1 MIFCLNDIC
10 YDVYDFSKYTFYYYA
25 YYLGCFPRD
34 PLLSYKSILLPSLVT
49 LHPYHHVSQT
59 ARVTCSEGDQIV
71 FSHSLSHSIPQLQ
84 PDQTH
89 QLSLALIFLYK
100 GNYSIEIT
108 HHLPQSP
115 PLPAPPP
122 EEEGSTSPLNQR
134 ATLQQLAKSNS
145 PLLSKLNS
153 LKPLCS
159 PLAPLSRS
167 NSPSFRA
174 KTPVTMAA
182 PIPVRC
188 PSTLH
193 QDLVTDSNSYTGSKL
208 WLQISEGSR
217 G

>member
-1 MIFCLNDIC
+1 MYIE
-10 YDVYDFSKYTFYYYA
+10 K
-25 YYLGCFPRD
+25 
-34 PLLSYKSILLPSLVT
+34 LSYTLVTMCKHGYFFLSGDVLPPSLVT
-49 LHPYHHVSQT
+49 LHPYQHVSQSM
-59 ARVTCSEGDQIV
+59 RVTCSKGDQIII
-71 FSHSLSHSIPQLQ
+71 SHSLDHSIPQLL

-89 QLSLALIFLYK
+89 QLSLALVFLYK

-115 PLPAPPP
+115 PPLPPP
-122 EEEGSTSPLNQR
+122 PGDEVGGTSPSLNQR

-159 PLAPLSRS
+159 QLAPLSRT

-182 PIPVRC
+182 PIPVST
-188 PSTLH
+188 PSMLH
-193 QDLVTDSNSYTGSKL
+193 RDLVSDSNSYTGSKL
-208 WLQISEGSR
+208 VVQIS
-217 G
+217 